1 MSFPRQAVGR
11 DLSRYA
17 VLVCAVIAC
26 GTRGDAPAVQRHA
39 REFTT
44 VGAETTRVGT
54 RGRYTLFRVR
64 LRSADGLTATG
75 QLLRPPSRSRGA
87 AVLLQNGR
95 ELNSAALQYLPPD
108 FGDVVV
114 LSLDYPE
121 ELPYA
126 ISIGDLI
133 LRGNDLQ
140 RSAARIPRMF
150 SLAADYLVGRSDVDP
165 ARVIMVATSFA
176 VPFATQ
182 TAALDERFANVALI
196 YGAGRMQDV
205 LAANL
210 TMHPRFLRAAAAWL
224 AMRPFAEFAPER
236 YIGRI
241 APRPLIM
248 VNGIDDPQMPRKA
261 VEALYASAREPKDLI
276 WLRTGHLLPSDSTL
290 IRQLVDTALARL
302 PALRPAASGSARE
315 AQRVIDD
322 RDRVTRAAAEH
333 EQVPGTVPEAQP

>member
-1 MSFPRQAVGR
+1 MFCPRLSAFSVSFPRQSVGR
-11 DLSRYA
+11 DLSRCTL
-17 VLVCAVIAC
+17 LVCAIVAC
-26 GTRGDAPAVQRHA
+26 GTRGDAPVAQRQA

-44 VGAETTRVGT
+44 VGPETTRVGT
-54 RGRYTLFRVR
+54 RGRYALFRVR
-64 LRSADGLTATG
+64 LRNADGLTATG
-75 QLLRPPSRSRGA
+75 QLLQPPSRSRGA

-126 ISIGDLI
+126 ISVGDLI
-133 LRGNDLQ
+133 LRGNDLH
-140 RSAARIPRMF
+140 RAAARIPRMF

-182 TAALDERFANVALI
+182 TAALDDRFANVALI

-210 TMHPRFLRAAAAWL
+210 TLRPRFLRGAAAWL
-224 AMRPFAEFAPER
+224 AMRPFAGFAPER

-261 VEALYASAREPKDLI
+261 VEALYESAREPKDLI
-276 WLRTGHLLPSDSTL
+276 WLRTGHLLPSDSAL

-302 PALRPAASGSARE
+302 PALRE
-315 AQRVIDD
+315 
-322 RDRVTRAAAEH
+322 
-333 EQVPGTVPEAQP
+333 